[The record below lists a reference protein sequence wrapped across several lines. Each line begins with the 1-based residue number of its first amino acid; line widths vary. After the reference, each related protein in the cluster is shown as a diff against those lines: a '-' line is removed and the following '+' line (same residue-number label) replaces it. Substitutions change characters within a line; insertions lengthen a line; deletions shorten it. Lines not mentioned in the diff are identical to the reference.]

1 MSFLAFDRRS
11 PLSAEPRLSRRV
23 RSSFALLLIVAL
35 GLAMGVIAEPLGSL
49 SSRAAAQ
56 ETATEPAIEADESAT
71 EERPTEVERP
81 FLWKFRSPA
90 GTDQYLLGTI
100 HVPDDRVLKLHERID
115 AALDRADSIFVEV
128 APADQPRQLAAI
140 TMADGRKGADLLGK
154 ELAARVDRQLGALR
168 PGLSTASLP
177 AFKIWAWPLILP
189 NLEAQLSDE
198 EQSVMDMMLVERAEK
213 AKKRVASLEDPLGQL
228 AGFDR
233 LTKEEQLQF
242 LEVALDGM
250 EEDDADDE
258 DELGELV
265 DVYLRG
271 DGDRMDAV
279 FREEFFDDS
288 LPRPLAEKI
297 FAALMTDRNQAMA
310 DTIDQVVREQG
321 NRVHLF
327 AAGAGHYVVGPTV
340 IELLEKK
347 GYVIERIE

>member
-1 MSFLAFDRRS
+1 MSSLSFDRRS
-11 PLSAEPRLSRRV
+11 LLGGKSRPTRHLRLSH
-23 RSSFALLLIVAL
+23 LLLPVVAL
-35 GLAMGVIAEPLGSL
+35 GVALSVIAEPFDLA
-49 SSRAAAQ
+49 SRRAGAQ
-56 ETATEPAIEADESAT
+56 ETATEPVVGSDEAAT

-90 GTDQYLLGTI
+90 GTEQYLLGTI

-115 AALDRADSIFVEV
+115 AALDRADSLFVEV

-154 ELAARVDRQLGALR
+154 ALAARVDRQLGELR

-177 AFKIWAWPLILP
+177 PFKIWAWPLILP

-198 EQSVMDMMLVERAEK
+198 EQSVMDMMLVERAEQ

-233 LTKEEQLQF
+233 LTREEQLQF

-271 DGDRMDAV
+271 DGERLNEV

-288 LPRPLAEKI
+288 LPRPLAEKV
-297 FAALMTDRNQAMA
+297 FAALMTDRNQTMA

-321 NRVHLF
+321 KRVHVF

-347 GYVIERIE
+347 GYAIERVE